1 MKNIAKIRGF
11 LILAIALTLL
21 LSQAA
26 IVQSAALTAED
37 KALAF
42 ITDVFQLD
50 MTKYNAELAT
60 YSVDYP
66 NELNGIQQEH
76 VKYELQASGS
86 TVTAFSQFNNG
97 SLTACSISVTT
108 GALIYAQ
115 QSENKVDMTRG
126 ILDRYQTYADNA
138 NLKQM
143 IDLLQTVSANKN
155 ESKIAGDLKLE
166 VTTDAYHTSYEWKYT
181 FNGVDYN
188 AVSIIYQDSGVF
200 FSDYLSL
207 YKIGNTNVDIS
218 REQAIDIAMKYIE
231 TYSYTGVVTSE
242 GKEITV
248 EISGFNISKE
258 LTEANLAT
266 NFREPLTFYPCW
278 NIELYLD
285 QKQPY
290 ANYTY
295 PSGVYALHVGI
306 WADNGEVFTCTP
318 LAVGGIIPDS
328 ESAAESSPLS
338 EGNPPVQPLNQITIA
353 GIVAAILVG
362 TIAIAAIAYKKKS
375 K

>member
-1 MKNIAKIRGF
+1 MKKNLAKVQV
-11 LILAIALTLL
+11 LILATALTLL
-21 LSQAA
+21 LAQAS
-26 IVQSAALTAED
+26 IVQSATLTTQD
-37 KALAF
+37 KALSF

-50 MTKYNAELAT
+50 MTKYTAKLAT

-66 NELNGIQQEH
+66 EQLKGIQQEH
-76 VKYELQASGS
+76 VKYELQGSGS
-86 TVTAFSQFNNG
+86 NVTAFCQFNNG
-97 SLTACSISVTT
+97 SLAACSISVMT
-108 GALIYAQ
+108 GALLYAQ
-115 QSENKVDMTRG
+115 QSENNFDKTKG
-126 ILDRYQTYADNA
+126 ILERYQTYADNT

-143 IDLLQTVSANKN
+143 VDLLQTVSADKN
-155 ESKIAGDLKLE
+155 ETKTLGDLKLE
-166 VTTDAYHTSYEWKYT
+166 VTTDAYHTAYDWKYT

-207 YKIGNTNVDIS
+207 YKIGNTDVSIS
-218 REQAIDIAMKYIE
+218 KEQAIDIAMKYIE
-231 TYSYTGVVTSE
+231 TYSYTGVVNSE
-242 GKEITV
+242 GKEISV
-248 EISGFNISKE
+248 EISGFNITEE
-258 LTEANLAT
+258 LTEANLST

-290 ANYTY
+290 ANYMY

-318 LAVGGIIPDS
+318 MAVGGIIPDS
-328 ESAAESSPLS
+328 ESSDDISSLPESDT
-338 EGNPPVQPLNQITIA
+338 ETQPLNQSMLA
-353 GIVAAILVG
+353 GIVIAILIG
-362 TIAIAAIAYKKKS
+362 AIAIVAVVYKKKS